1 VFEFKKENKIQSR
14 LEIESLYEKGSKLK
28 AFPIKLI
35 YLLEPES
42 GSKLKSAFA
51 VPKRSFKLAVNR
63 NKIKRRMREAFR
75 LNKGIIED
83 KFEDRLLLM
92 FVVQGSESPSFQE
105 IQDKIILLLQR
116 LKERELSVSEK
127 V

>member
-1 VFEFKKENKIQSR
+1 MFEFKKENKIQSR

>member
-1 VFEFKKENKIQSR
+1 MFEFKKENKIKSR
-14 LEIESLYEKGSKLK
+14 LEIESLYENGSKLT

>member
-1 VFEFKKENKIQSR
+1 
-14 LEIESLYEKGSKLK
+14 
-28 AFPIKLI
+28 
-35 YLLEPES
+35 
-42 GSKLKSAFA
+42 
-51 VPKRSFKLAVNR
+51 
-63 NKIKRRMREAFR
+63 

>member
-1 VFEFKKENKIQSR
+1 MFEFKKENKIKSR

-83 KFEDRLLLM
+83 KFEGRLLLM

>member
-1 VFEFKKENKIQSR
+1 MFEFQKENKIQSR